1 MARGLLS
8 IPVNFDMASSAFRIP
23 IAALRGGSRDLRVR
37 PRVVAPL
44 LAGPVAIAAVTAAF
58 IRWLPLANATTVA
71 LSYLLIVLF
80 VAASSRL
87 WAAITASVSAM
98 LALNFFFLPPVGS
111 LAISEPQNWMAWITF
126 LAVSLVASH
135 LSSVARVRR
144 CQAIGRRDE
153 LARLFDLSRDILL
166 ATDGSEP
173 MSSLAA
179 QISRRFQLGY
189 VAVRLAVE
197 ERFDQYESGDPRTTP
212 GGRYLEGA
220 LQEIQGTCLLPENR
234 LDEGGET
241 TSRAASLTPLRLG
254 TRSVG
259 LLGVAGRPLEPETL
273 DMLANLVAIAI
284 DRAQLLEGRR
294 QAEIRQRSAELQSAL
309 LASLAHD
316 LRTPLTA
323 IHVAASNLTAP
334 WLNEEQ
340 RSDQADIVLVEV
352 RRLERLFHNII
363 QMASIES
370 GVITPTCQ
378 WVCPS
383 EITEAARSQVDHS
396 LREHKIALLEDAG
409 RNLVRLD
416 PRLTSAALAHL
427 LENAAQYSPPE
438 STITV
443 AHEVTAEGLLVTVQD
458 EGPGVNADD
467 LPHLFDRFYRGSG
480 VGRPAPGTGM
490 GLAITRGLLAA
501 EQGRVWLE
509 EGTGTGA
516 RFSMFVPAE
525 SRPAALP
532 KEP

>member
-1 MARGLLS
+1 MWLAS
-8 IPVNFDMASSAFRIP
+8 QFDMASSAFRMP
-23 IAALRGGSRDLRVR
+23 IAALRGVSTDPHVR
-37 PRVVAPL
+37 PSAVARL
-44 LAGPVAIAAVTAAF
+44 LVGPVAIAAVTAVF
-58 IRWLPLANATTVA
+58 IGWLPLANATTVA

-87 WAAITASVSAM
+87 WVAIGASVSAM
-98 LALNFFFLPPVGS
+98 LALNFFFLPPIGS
-111 LAISEPQNWMAWITF
+111 LAISEPQNWVAWITF

-144 CQAIGRRDE
+144 YQAIGRRDE
-153 LARLFDLSRDILL
+153 LARLFDLSRDILM

-173 MSSLAA
+173 LSSLAA
-179 QISRRFQLGY
+179 RISERFQLGY
-189 VAVRLAVE
+189 VAVRLPID
-197 ERFDQYESGDPRTTP
+197 ERFDQYEFGDPRTTP
-212 GGRYLEGA
+212 GGQHLERA
-220 LQEIQGTCLLPENR
+220 LREIQGTGLRPEHR
-234 LDEGGET
+234 RSDEDGD
-241 TSRAASLTPLRLG
+241 TSRAASLAPLRFG
-254 TRSVG
+254 THAVG
-259 LLGVAGRPLEPETL
+259 LLGVAGRPLERETL
-273 DMLANLVAIAI
+273 DMLANLVAMAI
-284 DRAQLLEGRR
+284 DRGQLLEGRR
-294 QAEIRQRSAELQSAL
+294 QAEVRQRSAELQSAL

-323 IHVAASNLTAP
+323 IRVAASNLTAP

-340 RSDQADIVLVEV
+340 RSDQADIVLIEV

-363 QMASIES
+363 QMARIES
-370 GVITPTCQ
+370 GVITPAYQ

-409 RNLVRLD
+409 RMLVRLD

-427 LENAAQYSPPE
+427 LENAAQYSPPQ

-443 AHEVTAEGLLVTVQD
+443 THEVTAGGLLITVQD
-458 EGPGVNADD
+458 EGAGVKTDD
-467 LPHLFDRFYRGSG
+467 LPHLFDPFYRGASL
-480 VGRPAPGTGM
+480 GRHASGTGM

-509 EGTGTGA
+509 ERAGAGA

-525 SRPAALP
+525 SRPATLP
-532 KEP
+532 EEP